1 MTQTQIRDWHP
12 LAALREM
19 ASPSTFNSST
29 TLPNLDYE
37 VEDAYP
43 DTTPA
48 PDVWAEYLRARIL
61 RRRELYNSLD
71 PSAQELIRKEVRR
84 IRYFREHFKD
94 YRVFPT
100 DELPLVALLDDS
112 RTKWRDIAAKRANDE
127 LNKVNKRMEKE
138 GATELLVRN
147 KKILKRVQSWHSKG
161 YADIRDASNPD
172 AYMPDLDQGPD
183 NSEDDPQKPDYGYN
197 GWVIAWE
204 KGQWTSLDHP
214 LVHGSFPHQKISI
227 QQFLYNKEGTP
238 LKRDLRKDQ
247 FRYFHLPANN
257 MKWVEEAVQ
266 RYYGED
272 KVDFDGTRALSRK
285 YNSQRLLRPELWRG
299 QQRGGHNLPAHARQI
314 GPRCSVVSSAPLPPE
329 YRAEDDGHPRKDV
342 ALFMPYLHWEVEKR
356 LHRMGQF
363 VQVAKSHNER
373 LRRATTFRQRA
384 RMANIASKQAL
395 KKGRAVASFEPEK
408 EGFNQAWRPRN
419 ALAKYFWHVAKLH
432 QIIDEAADG
441 RLVEDHLYSTPP
453 LHMRRTLEQFYY
465 WTAEDTSRRDKSQVV
480 CKGTRYY
487 GDEKSPEAST
497 RIVMVDQLWLW
508 ILDDNTVIS
517 AFPRRWG
524 RNKPDPSA
532 VHRSIRDRMGAL
544 DPDEI
549 QSVYDLA
556 LIVIDECSRVFFDP
570 SKLLDQRPEVVDLF
584 SSAISKIA
592 ENKTIAYEGFGLDLS
607 RISLETLESAEKLL
621 RKSLNISFE
630 WSILEEAQQVLDE
643 LQIMQEIFDEQ
654 IRIMRELDR
663 LLADLLNID
672 PHEHH
677 KRPGSPASEL
687 RDKWQKTRD
696 HIDGLISDM
705 EQRKDELE
713 GMEVLQMKTRVQLR
727 DLVDMKQQQANVVEA
742 KAAIRRA
749 DESVLQGRSIV
760 VFTVVT
766 IFFVSFPL
774 K

>member
-37 VEDAYP
+37 VEDAHP
-43 DTTPA
+43 DTSPA
-48 PDVWAEYLRARIL
+48 PDVWAEYLRARIS
-61 RRRELYNSLD
+61 RRKELYSNLD
-71 PSAQELIRKEVRR
+71 PSEQELVRKEVRR

-112 RTKWRDIAAKRANDE
+112 RTKWRDIAVRRANDE
-127 LNKVNKRMEKE
+127 LAKVSKRMEKE
-138 GATELLVRN
+138 GSSELLVRN
-147 KKILKRVQSWHSKG
+147 KKILKRVQQWHSQG
-161 YADIRDASNPD
+161 YANIRDASNPD
-172 AYMPDLDQGPD
+172 AYMPDLDDGPD

-204 KGQWTSLDHP
+204 NEKWKDLEHP
-214 LVHGSFPHQKISI
+214 LVHGTFPHQKISI

-238 LKRDLRKDQ
+238 LKRDMKKGQ

-257 MKWVEEAVQ
+257 MKWVEEAVS

-314 GPRCSVVSSAPLPPE
+314 GPRCSIVSSAPLPPE
-329 YRAEDDGHPRKDV
+329 AKAEDDGHPRKDV

-363 VQVAKSHNER
+363 VQVAKNQNER

-384 RMANIASKQAL
+384 RLASIASKQAL
-395 KKGRAVASFEPEK
+395 KKGRPVASFEPEK
-408 EGFNQAWRPRN
+408 EGFNKAWRPRN

-465 WTAEDTSRRDKSQVV
+465 WTAEDTSRRDKGQVV
-480 CKGTRYY
+480 CRGTRYY

-508 ILDDNTVIS
+508 ILDDS
-517 AFPRRWG
+517 KSREP
-524 RNKPDPSA
+524 KP
-532 VHRSIRDRMGAL
+532 
-544 DPDEI
+544 
-549 QSVYDLA
+549 
-556 LIVIDECSRVFFDP
+556 
-570 SKLLDQRPEVVDLF
+570 
-584 SSAISKIA
+584 
-592 ENKTIAYEGFGLDLS
+592 
-607 RISLETLESAEKLL
+607 
-621 RKSLNISFE
+621 
-630 WSILEEAQQVLDE
+630 
-643 LQIMQEIFDEQ
+643 
-654 IRIMRELDR
+654 
-663 LLADLLNID
+663 
-672 PHEHH
+672 
-677 KRPGSPASEL
+677 
-687 RDKWQKTRD
+687 
-696 HIDGLISDM
+696 
-705 EQRKDELE
+705 
-713 GMEVLQMKTRVQLR
+713 
-727 DLVDMKQQQANVVEA
+727 
-742 KAAIRRA
+742 
-749 DESVLQGRSIV
+749 
-760 VFTVVT
+760 
-766 IFFVSFPL
+766 
-774 K
+774 